1 MNIQNKYNVALYLRL
16 SRDDNDGNKE
26 SMSISNQRALLK
38 EYVRERGWSIED
50 IYIDDGYSGTT
61 FDRPEFKR
69 MISDINE
76 RRINCVITKDLSR
89 FGRNYAQVGYYTEE
103 FFLEK
108 NVRFIAIND
117 NVDTMKEDNDIAP
130 FKNILNEMYAKDI
143 SRKVRSARKV
153 NARQGK
159 FMGSQVPYGYK
170 RSPLDKHQLVS
181 DPEVAPIV
189 KMIYEM
195 SEKGYSKREIAVK
208 LNSLCVLSP
217 AAYYYV
223 REGKPSPKPLEE
235 MMWNAN
241 TLYTLIANPVYRGDM
256 VQGRRK
262 VQSYKTKRREIVPED
277 NWIIVE
283 NTHEA
288 IVDRSTW
295 KKVQSDKRTNRDPK
309 TTANSDTNI
318 FRGIIR
324 CADCG
329 SAMCFNTKYH
339 YGEKTHFYRC
349 SRYISKG
356 KEACASH
363 CIAEDLLKRAV
374 LFDIQNH
381 IKMIESEKD
390 DLIEKLSALKYEFEQ
405 DSKTDVTAKINKTKK
420 RIAEINHMVKQLFEE
435 KVTGSIPETMYKT
448 MVAQYCD
455 EKDDLCAELDN
466 LEKALDNKENEE
478 VDILRWVDNMLAFVN
493 IKELDR
499 DTVLTLID
507 HIEVH
512 EAERINGKKQ
522 FHISVFYKFVGN
534 INCKTLE
541 AA

>member
-1 MNIQNKYNVALYLRL
+1 
-16 SRDDNDGNKE
+16 
-26 SMSISNQRALLK
+26 
-38 EYVRERGWSIED
+38 
-50 IYIDDGYSGTT
+50 
-61 FDRPEFKR
+61 
-69 MISDINE
+69 
-76 RRINCVITKDLSR
+76 
-89 FGRNYAQVGYYTEE
+89 
-103 FFLEK
+103 
-108 NVRFIAIND
+108 
-117 NVDTMKEDNDIAP
+117 
-130 FKNILNEMYAKDI
+130 
-143 SRKVRSARKV
+143 
-153 NARQGK
+153 
-159 FMGSQVPYGYK
+159 
-170 RSPLDKHQLVS
+170 
-181 DPEVAPIV
+181 
-189 KMIYEM
+189 
-195 SEKGYSKREIAVK
+195 
-208 LNSLCVLSP
+208 
-217 AAYYYV
+217 
-223 REGKPSPKPLEE
+223 
-235 MMWNAN
+235 
-241 TLYTLIANPVYRGDM
+241 
-256 VQGRRK
+256 
-262 VQSYKTKRREIVPED
+262 
-277 NWIIVE
+277 
-283 NTHEA
+283 
-288 IVDRSTW
+288 
-295 KKVQSDKRTNRDPK
+295 
-309 TTANSDTNI
+309 
-318 FRGIIR
+318 
-324 CADCG
+324 
-329 SAMCFNTKYH
+329 MCFNTKYH